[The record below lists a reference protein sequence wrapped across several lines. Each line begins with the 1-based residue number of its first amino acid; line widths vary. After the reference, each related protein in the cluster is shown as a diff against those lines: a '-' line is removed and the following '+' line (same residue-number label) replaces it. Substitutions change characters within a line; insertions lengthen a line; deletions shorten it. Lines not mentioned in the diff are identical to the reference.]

1 MPLAFYLDFA
11 TKQEGLRRF
20 IDSKGLLSPRI
31 GSLSCRPLPPSDN
44 KGRDL
49 AVIKQILHGYIL
61 SERKIRVPH
70 VSHFSFFPCKN
81 TKFTANLLLLYPRI
95 NKFCDNSMDN
105 NMFDTIDATGTG
117 RKSDPRM
124 RNVEAEMIR
133 SHELCLKISARKPT
147 DPDYKGL
154 LEELFQC
161 ALDDSV
167 VVVSPFYCDCGC
179 RMTFGKNVT
188 INKGATIL
196 SPGRVVI
203 EDNVLI
209 GPEVKIVTVDHDLY
223 DKHDLF
229 HFGQVTIKENAW
241 ICIGAIIC
249 PGVTIGRNA
258 VVAAG
263 AVVTKDVPDNA
274 VVGGNPAKIIK
285 TL

>member
-1 MPLAFYLDFA
+1 
-11 TKQEGLRRF
+11 
-20 IDSKGLLSPRI
+20 
-31 GSLSCRPLPPSDN
+31 
-44 KGRDL
+44 
-49 AVIKQILHGYIL
+49 
-61 SERKIRVPH
+61 
-70 VSHFSFFPCKN
+70 
-81 TKFTANLLLLYPRI
+81 
-95 NKFCDNSMDN
+95 
-105 NMFDTIDATGTG
+105 MFEVIDATGSG
-117 RKSDPRM
+117 YHSDPRM
-124 RNVEAEMIR
+124 REIEGEMIR
-133 SHELCLKISARKPT
+133 SHELCLKISAQKPT

-161 ALDDSV
+161 EIDDSV
-167 VVVSPFYCDCGC
+167 AIVSPFYCDCGR
-179 RMTFGKNVT
+179 RMTLGKHIT

-223 DKHDLF
+223 DRHNLF

-263 AVVTKDVPDNA
+263 AVVTKDVPDNV
-274 VVGGNPAKIIK
+274 VVGGNPARIIK
-285 TL
+285 EIKKI